1 MVLIYIYMGLSVY
14 WVVGVEVWG
23 SRAGEGSWRKF
34 EKRGVGNKEV
44 GGGGSLENRG

>member
-1 MVLIYIYMGLSVY
+1 MVLIYIYIGLSVY
-14 WVVGVEVWG
+14 WAVGVEVWG

-44 GGGGSLENRG
+44 GEGGGGL